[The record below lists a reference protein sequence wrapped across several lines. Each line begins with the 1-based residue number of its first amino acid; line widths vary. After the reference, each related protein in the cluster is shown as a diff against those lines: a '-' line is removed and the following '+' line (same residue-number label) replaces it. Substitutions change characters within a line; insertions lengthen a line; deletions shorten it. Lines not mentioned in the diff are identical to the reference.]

1 VRQSPGLRRKYLE
14 TVFTKHAFNS
24 YFFSVSTPIFL
35 HQHHQSL
42 DTEELKHRK
51 NRHFLQI
58 QSAFVTR
65 YHKII
70 QNGTS
75 NLCEAKST
83 GALKEILKTLSSH
96 SRINYDSAQSD
107 ERTRSN

>member
-35 HQHHQSL
+35 HQHRQSL
-42 DTEELKHRK
+42 DTEELNHRK
-51 NRHFLQI
+51 NKHFLQI

-75 NLCEAKST
+75 NLCKAKST
-83 GALKEILKTLSSH
+83 GRT
-96 SRINYDSAQSD
+96 
-107 ERTRSN
+107 ERSLENLVITFTNQL